1 MNLGAW
7 NDLRLDRFT
16 SVGAYLVDEEGN
28 DVLLPGKYVEPQ
40 FQEDDVISVFIYRDS
55 EDRLIA
61 TTLVPKIT
69 VNQFGVLKCVELNQY
84 GAFIEWGV
92 EKHLFV
98 PYREQPKELEEGKYY
113 LIYLYVDDVTHRL
126 VGTTRIRRY
135 LQAAEMD
142 DLQPNEKV
150 DLVVCEKTDL
160 GVKVIVNHLYQGLIF
175 NSDLR
180 QEVKMGYRITGYVK
194 RVREDGKVDIVLQED
209 GYGKVDG
216 LSQELLDLIIK
227 NEGFLHLT
235 DKSSPEDI
243 QHATGWSKKVF
254 KQVVGNLYK
263 QRLILISENGITLV
277 ANSGAE

>member
-7 NDLRLDRFT
+7 NELRLDRFT

-28 DVLLPGKYVEPQ
+28 DVLLPNKYVEDD
-40 FQEDDVISVFIYRDS
+40 FREDDMVSVFIYRDS

-84 GAFIEWGV
+84 GAFMEWGV
-92 EKHLFV
+92 EKHLFI

-135 LQAAEMD
+135 LQPAEYD
-142 DLQPNEKV
+142 DLKPNEKV
-150 DLVVCEKTDL
+150 DLVICERTDL
-160 GVKVIVNHLYQGLIF
+160 GVKVIVNHKYQGLIF
-175 NSDLR
+175 KSDLR
-180 QEVKMGYRITGYVK
+180 QDVKMGYNITGFVK
-194 RVREDGKVDIVLQED
+194 RVREDGKVDIVLQAD
-209 GYGKVDG
+209 GYDKIDG
-216 LSQELLDLIIK
+216 LSQELMDMIRE
-227 NEGFLHLT
+227 NEGFLHLN
-235 DKSSPEDI
+235 DKSSPEEI
-243 QHATGWSKKVF
+243 QEKTGWSKKVF

-263 QRLILISENGITLV
+263 QRLILIHENGITLV
-277 ANSGAE
+277 EE